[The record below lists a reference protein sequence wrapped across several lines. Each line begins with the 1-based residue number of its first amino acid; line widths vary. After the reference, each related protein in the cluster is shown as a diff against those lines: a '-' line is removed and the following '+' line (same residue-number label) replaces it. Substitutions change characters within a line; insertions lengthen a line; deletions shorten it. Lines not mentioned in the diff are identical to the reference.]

1 MTDSDKGEGINSAQN
16 TVHRNAKGQLTG
28 GNPGNSGGK
37 KGRSGRK
44 PHAWKEFCGDV
55 LAHEDTRDGIEV
67 AARTPRLAGYVPL
80 LKLLVSYSE
89 GLPTQTVEIEG
100 RVLIDD
106 IMELRGTDKLLP
118 GEELADYE
126 VLPAGDENDPD
137 ETD

>member
-1 MTDSDKGEGINSAQN
+1 MTDSDRGEGKNSVEN
-16 TVHRNAKGQLTG
+16 TVHRNAKGQLSG

-55 LAHEDTRDGIEV
+55 LAHEDTRTGIET

-80 LKLLVSYSE
+80 LKLLSSYAE
-89 GLPTQTVEIEG
+89 GLPTQTIEIEG

-106 IMELRGTDKLLP
+106 ITELRGTDAEP
-118 GEELADYE
+118 GDS
-126 VLPAGDENDPD
+126 
-137 ETD
+137 